1 MMAYLHVIKL
11 IFFCEGY
18 DEAQTPTFVC
28 MNLLYPG
35 ERVDLH
41 QGVRNADHV
50 HPIHDTLP

>member
-1 MMAYLHVIKL
+1 MAYLHVIKL
-11 IFFCEGY
+11 FFFFCEGY

-41 QGVRNADHV
+41 QGVRNADHM